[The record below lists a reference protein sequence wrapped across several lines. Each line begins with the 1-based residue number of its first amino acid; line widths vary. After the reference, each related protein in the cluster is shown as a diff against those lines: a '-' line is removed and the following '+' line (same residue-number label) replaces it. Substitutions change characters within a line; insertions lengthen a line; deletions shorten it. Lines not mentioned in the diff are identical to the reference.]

1 MSLATPLSAGCRG
14 KWVFGSPRAHFSAR
28 VSAVISHLR
37 CLNFAKGILSP
48 SQRILF
54 LGKVIDPVQMT
65 ATVSAERATTIQRH
79 ATSFEERTA
88 RPLKAFPENA
98 GPYGSGF
105 AGTSFGSASHA
116 TYPVLA
122 GVEGSIRGLAS
133 RTPQRN
139 GNSGLCIS
147 PGPLERPPLAKA
159 RRDLRSMVISVN
171 FLPYSPG
178 VSCLK

>member
-1 MSLATPLSAGCRG
+1 
-14 KWVFGSPRAHFSAR
+14 
-28 VSAVISHLR
+28 
-37 CLNFAKGILSP
+37 
-48 SQRILF
+48 
-54 LGKVIDPVQMT
+54 MT

-79 ATSFEERTA
+79 ATSFEERTT

-122 GVEGSIRGLAS
+122 GAEGSIRGLAS

-159 RRDLRSMVISVN
+159 RRDLRSMVISVH

-178 VSCLK
+178 VSYLK